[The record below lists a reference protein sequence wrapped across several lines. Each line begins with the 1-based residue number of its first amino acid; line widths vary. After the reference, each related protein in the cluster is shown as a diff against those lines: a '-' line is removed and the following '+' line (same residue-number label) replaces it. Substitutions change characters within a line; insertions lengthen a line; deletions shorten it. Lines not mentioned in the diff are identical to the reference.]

1 MVTQP
6 APARAHDSG
15 FAWLVGR
22 RWFWA
27 LVIGTLFSLPLVR
40 ALLRPPPKFPP
51 VRGLAPIFTLTRE
64 NGKAF
69 GSHDL
74 VNKVW
79 VVSRFTDDDS
89 MLSMRTMHELERH
102 MRKLADE
109 FELVSV
115 VVDPAVDSTARLA
128 DWAKVHKT
136 NPRRWAL
143 LDGPLP
149 ELRRVRGALDLDP
162 SRVSADPLVLVDR
175 RGRIRGIYDITGDPT
190 TDKNA
195 KATLQQIMFD
205 AALLV
210 NGY

>member
-6 APARAHDSG
+6 APAHAHDSG

-27 LVIGTLFSLPLVR
+27 LVIGSLFSLPIIR
-40 ALLRPPPKFPP
+40 TMLRPAPKFPP
-51 VRGLAPIFTLTRE
+51 VRGLAPTFTLTRE
-64 NGKAF
+64 DGKPF
-69 GSHDL
+69 GNKDL
-74 VNKVW
+74 THQVW
-79 VVSRFTDDDS
+79 VVSRFSNDDADP
-89 MLSMRTMHELERH
+89 TMKVMHLLERH
-102 MRKLADE
+102 MRKLADA

-115 VVDPAVDSTARLA
+115 VVDPQVDSVARLA

-149 ELRRVRGALDLDP
+149 ELKRVRGALDLDP
-162 SRVSADPLVLVDR
+162 SRISESPLVLVDG
-175 RGRIRGIYDITGDPT
+175 RGRIRGVYDIPGDPE
-190 TDKNA
+190 TDKA
-195 KATLQQIMFD
+195 SKETFQQLMFD